1 MGATSSPGAPLVLI
15 VDDFDDALDIYGQY
29 LEFVGYRVLTARSG
43 TEGITLARRHRPDL
57 ILLDI
62 SMPGLN
68 GFDVVWILRRDPA
81 FLHTPIVALT
91 ARALDSERAEALR
104 GGFDTVIAKPCLPDA
119 LADHVETLLRTLG
132 NGPRV
137 LLATDIDDQAVR
149 YQHALHHAGFRVKWT
164 RTAAE
169 TLDVAPRFLPSCVV
183 IDLRLPDGP
192 GWDVCKE
199 LRSQPELKDLRIIV
213 LTHDLSPET
222 ARHSSSIGCHAWLA
236 QPATADELLHTVQLA
251 LGHDGDR
258 PASHDHAL
266 VGVVGCPACQSTK
279 VRAGVRIAA
288 IQYYCCQECRLCWRV
303 DRAAVVA

>member
-1 MGATSSPGAPLVLI
+1 MGTTSAPGAAQILI

-29 LEFVGYRVLTARSG
+29 LEFVGYRVLTARNG
-43 TEGITLARRHRPDL
+43 TDAINLARRHRPDL

-119 LADHVETLLRTLG
+119 LAAHVETILRTLAT
-132 NGPRV
+132 GPRV

-149 YQHALHHAGFRVKWT
+149 YQDALHRAGFRVKWT
-164 RTAAE
+164 RTGAD
-169 TLDVAPRFLPSCVV
+169 TLDVAQRFLPACVV

-192 GWDVCKE
+192 GWDVCKQLKSHE
-199 LRSQPELKDLRIIV
+199 ALKDLRIVV
-213 LTHDLSPET
+213 LTHDLNPDT
-222 ARHSSSIGCHAWLA
+222 AHHSSSIGCHAWLA
-236 QPATADELLHTVQLA
+236 HPATAEDLRHTVELA
-251 LGHDGDR
+251 LGRDGNR
-258 PASHDHAL
+258 PASIEDAL
-266 VGVVGCPACQSTK
+266 VGVVECPGCQSTK
-279 VRAGVRIAA
+279 VQAGVRVAA
-288 IQYYCCQECRLCWRV
+288 IQYYCCKTCRLCWRV
-303 DRAAVVA
+303 DRALALA